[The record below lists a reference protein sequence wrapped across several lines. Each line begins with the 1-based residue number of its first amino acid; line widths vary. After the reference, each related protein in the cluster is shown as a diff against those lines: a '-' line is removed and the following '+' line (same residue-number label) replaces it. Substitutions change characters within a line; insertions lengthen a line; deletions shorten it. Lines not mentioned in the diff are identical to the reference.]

1 MIALLLAGT
10 VALCGGCLTVLY
22 GISIKEFS
30 LGGTMILAG
39 SVVACTGLLL
49 IGLGLVL
56 RELRNLPRRLGGEA
70 VAVPP
75 MVALT
80 PELPRAPAMPEPS
93 VAVPAPAR
101 PASRPHGRADVLFSR
116 EETVIETEL
125 PPLDLPSTE
134 RPTPS
139 ASSASGSLSSRVTP
153 QSEASSDAPPWSD
166 EQHMRTRTIPPIP
179 RTRDRVSEPS
189 SERPGPG
196 ERTGSGERPNRN
208 FLFSSRRREQAAAPP
223 SPEPA
228 PEETS
233 TREAST
239 DPHDTFEPP
248 WTQAEPSRAEP
259 DFTPTP
265 EAAPRPA
272 RPASSPRYQPPRRS
286 EAASVT
292 VVKSGVVDSMA
303 YSLYS
308 DGSIEAQMPEGMVR
322 FESIEALRAHLEQ
335 RG

>member
-56 RELRNLPRRLGGEA
+56 RELKNLPRRLGGEA
-70 VAVPP
+70 VAAPP
-75 MVALT
+75 PVISLT
-80 PELPRAPAMPEPS
+80 PDVPRAPAMPEPS
-93 VAVPAPAR
+93 VAVPTPAR
-101 PASRPHGRADVLFSR
+101 PTSRPHGRADVLFSR
-116 EETVIETEL
+116 EETAVETEL
-125 PPLDLPSTE
+125 PPLDLPAE
-134 RPTPS
+134 RPT
-139 ASSASGSLSSRVTP
+139 SSTSSPLSTRATP
-153 QSEASSDAPPWSD
+153 QSETTSDAPPWSD
-166 EQHMRTRTIPPIP
+166 EQHTRTRTIPPIP
-179 RTRDRVSEPS
+179 RARDRVSDPS
-189 SERPGPG
+189 SERPGLG
-196 ERTGSGERPNRN
+196 ERAGLGERPNRN

-223 SPEPA
+223 SPTPEPA
-228 PEETS
+228 PEESS
-233 TREAST
+233 TREAGA

-248 WTQAEPSRAEP
+248 WTQTEPSRAEP
-259 DFTPTP
+259 DFTPAS

-335 RG
+335 RS